1 MAQEVL
7 VEIIVKSG
15 KANTALAKN
24 SKAIGENKR
33 KVDSLAAAKIKLEKL
48 QKQEAVDIEI
58 VNQKIK
64 IQKALNEAAAKSHLG
79 LAKVKERETAVDR
92 QLRKAEEKLAFLRS
106 NEALKLQRINEQ
118 IKIQNDLNTALVR
131 SELGVA
137 SSKAAVNAQ
146 QKQFRTQSG
155 LNNAILLEAGRLA
168 TDASYG
174 FTAIANNLSQIVS
187 LSSSFIDTTGSV
199 RKSLSQLGKSL
210 MGTGGILLGVQVLI
224 GVLQTKTFQDFIK
237 RIRGVTKAMDLMNET
252 FKEASKGVS
261 NLNGSFEIYLRTIQ
275 DVNTPQGEYNKAVNK
290 LIEDFP
296 DFVEQLINAG
306 VSLQDLTNG
315 TERAIT
321 QTELYRDSIVEL
333 AMSRAAMT
341 KIEELAGKQL
351 DIRIDKERKAR
362 EAGFKDLNEL
372 EEYYAKEK
380 QRRDEQLLTQTERV
394 NSANSTLIQTYSS
407 AEGEKFKKA
416 SEVLGIGS
424 SEKKEIEEQIGLLED
439 YINLGLDLGK
449 DKGEKEK
456 PFDFSEIDVDLDIDE
471 DDRDFSIAELFKRS
485 YYTEDFEEQLNQIPE
500 FIEDADEVAEKYAKG
515 KAKESLLSKVLKLDP
530 KSRERDLKELE
541 KSLDKF
547 GSETIRQ
554 TEEYRNAVQSINDKW
569 DAIERD
575 QKLKHYKTIFG
586 AMSDFFSEASRLNDE
601 NKDLARASIIASSAA
616 ASIGIWQSY
625 FDPKAPEKGSLALIA
640 SGIAQAAL
648 VFQTANALK
657 SLNSDSAPSSAPTA
671 NVQAPAFNVVGA
683 SPLDLLLVDIS
694 NKLEKPI
701 PAYVT
706 AKGAIETIDEYYR
719 NVRTGSNN

>member
-64 IQKALNEAAAKSHLG
+64 IQKALNEASAKSHLG
-79 LAKVKERETAVDR
+79 LANAKEKETAVDR

-118 IKIQNDLNTALVR
+118 IKIQNNLNTALIK
-131 SELGVA
+131 SEMGLATTKA
-137 SSKAAVNAQ
+137 SVNAQ
-146 QKQFRTQSG
+146 GKQFRAQSG

-168 TDASYG
+168 SDASFG

-187 LSSSFIDTTGSV
+187 LGTSFVATTGSF
-199 RKSLSQLGKSL
+199 KTAMQQLGRSL
-210 MGTGGILLGVQVLI
+210 LGTGGVLI
-224 GVLQTKTFQDFIK
+224 AVQLLISFLPKIINYFTS
-237 RIRGVTKAMDLMNET
+237 AS
-252 FKEASKGVS
+252 KEAKKMKDELDSATKSINDQIDAFERLTKPIQQYGS
-261 NLNGSFEIYLRTIQ
+261 NVLTLRESVKELSEES
-275 DVNTPQGEYNKAVNK
+275 DKFAEALGNLEEK
-290 LIEDFP
+290 
-296 DFVEQLINAG
+296 DFVLIDEAGTFRGEKAIQRLLFQYNRFLSAQKEEETSLFQLKK
-306 VSLQDLTNG
+306 L
-315 TERAIT
+315 
-321 QTELYRDSIVEL
+321 
-333 AMSRAAMT
+333 
-341 KIEELAGKQL
+341 KEELGDLEKG
-351 DIRIDKERKAR
+351 DFEER
-362 EAGFKDLNEL
+362 EEL
-372 EEYYAKEK
+372 QSKIVAKEK
-380 QRRDEQLLTQTERV
+380 EYL
-394 NSANSTLIQTYSS
+394 
-407 AEGEKFKKA
+407 
-416 SEVLGIGS
+416 
-424 SEKKEIEEQIGLLED
+424 IGLRERRR
-439 YINLGLDLGK
+439 IGK
-449 DKGEKEK
+449 ILFEK
-456 PFDFSEIDVDLDIDE
+456 PFDFSEIDVDLEMEDIEINISSLFTDPSEDE
-471 DDRDFSIAELFKRS
+471 ELQKLLN
-485 YYTEDFEEQLNQIPE
+485 EDIPE
-500 FIEDADEVAEKYAKG
+500 YIDDVEEAAETYARG
-515 KAKESLLSKVLKLDP
+515 KARESLISKVLKLDP

-586 AMSDFFSEASRLNDE
+586 AMSDFFSEASRLNDD
-601 NKDLARASIIASSAA
+601 NKDLARASIIANSAA

-625 FDPKAPEKGSLALIA
+625 FDPKAPEKGTLALVA
-640 SGIAQAAL
+640 SGIAQLGLIAS
-648 VFQTANALK
+648 TANALR

-683 SPLDLLLVDIS
+683 SPLDLLMVDIS

-706 AKGAIETIDEYYR
+706 AKGAIETLDEYYR